1 VYDSGAGAFVKP
13 RKSVARVFPEPL
25 KLRLKR
31 LADNFDVW
39 LNARRASG
47 ISYLARP
54 LLKQDD
60 LARDLFDRVET
71 KGIHILPVHYYSP
84 VPDTRELRS
93 GDQGWRREVDL
104 ADIRFDLQKQSELG
118 EAFKAYGEE
127 IKHLPD
133 AEDLR
138 VQGYG
143 LGYGPIEAMVLHC
156 FIRHFRPKRI
166 IEVGSG
172 VSTVYEANAIYLNA
186 KDGNGPCRLTCI
198 EPFPSDRLRSISEV
212 SEVIERKV
220 QEVPVDLLRTLEA
233 GDILFIDSSHS
244 VKVGSD
250 VNYLYMNVL
259 PALRSGVLVHIH
271 DIYFPYLAPPD
282 MWLFGKMMFWQE
294 TVLLKALLSGSR
306 EFEVVYCTSYLHH
319 KEPGKLAE
327 TFPSYDP
334 RVHYPQSIWL
344 RKLSPD
350 VAREDK

>member
-1 VYDSGAGAFVKP
+1 MKA
-13 RKSVARVFPEPL
+13 RRLVAKLLPERL
-25 KLRLKR
+25 KLRLRPIAYDFDIWVNAKR
-31 LADNFDVW
+31 A
-39 LNARRASG
+39 AG

-54 LLKQDD
+54 LLEQDD
-60 LARDLFDRVET
+60 IARDLFERVEAR
-71 KGIHILPVHYYSP
+71 GLHILPVHYYSP

-104 ADIRFDLQKQSELG
+104 ADIRFDLQKQSVLG
-118 EAFKAYGEE
+118 EAFKAYAEE
-127 IKHLPD
+127 IKRLPD
-133 AEDLR
+133 AEAVR
-138 VQGYG
+138 AQGYG

-186 KDGNGPCRLTCI
+186 KDGCRSCTLTCI
-198 EPFPSDRLRSISEV
+198 EPFPLDRLRSISEV
-212 SEVIERKV
+212 SAVIERKV
-220 QEVPVDLLRTLEA
+220 QEVPVDLFRTLEA

-250 VNYLYMNVL
+250 VNYLYMSVL

-306 EFEVVYCTSYLHH
+306 DFEVVYCTSYLHH
-319 KEPGKLAE
+319 KEPEKLAE

-344 RKLSPD
+344 LKLSPD